1 MSGEQV
7 IHPADTE
14 RRSAD
19 WAADGAG
26 LSSVEAAR
34 RLAVYGPNV
43 LRAHGVSLVAVLVR
57 LLRSYLLLLL
67 VGAAV
72 VSAVLGD
79 GTEALIIGVIIAL
92 SVT

>member
-1 MSGEQV
+1 M
-7 IHPADTE
+7 
-14 RRSAD
+14 
-19 WAADGAG
+19 
-26 LSSVEAAR
+26 
-34 RLAVYGPNV
+34 
-43 LRAHGVSLVAVLVR
+43 RAHGVSLVAVLVR